1 MDAWI
6 FIAAFTVV
14 TMAPFMSAYDN
25 AEAEWSEL
33 AQDEAPA
40 EAAADSASETEN
52 ERA

>member
-33 AQDEAPA
+33 AHDEAPLEAPA
-40 EAAADSASETEN
+40 EGADD
-52 ERA
+52 

>member
-33 AQDEAPA
+33 AHDEAPSDAVADTA
-40 EAAADSASETEN
+40 EDNADV
-52 ERA
+52 

>member
-25 AEAEWSEL
+25 AEAEWSQL
-33 AQDEAPA
+33 AQDDAPMDAPDEAGDEQA
-40 EAAADSASETEN
+40 EL
-52 ERA
+52 

>member
-25 AEAEWSEL
+25 AEAEWSQL
-33 AQDEAPA
+33 AQDEAPT
-40 EAAADSASETEN
+40 EGADESVDVDL
-52 ERA
+52 